1 MEIILS
7 VLVGAGLGFA
17 ACKLTTKT
25 PAQPAT
31 PKAKSKGGASSSS
44 EDLSQYYKGT
54 RNAK

>member
-7 VLVGAGLGFA
+7 VLVGAAFGFV
-17 ACKLTTKT
+17 ACKLTTKK
-25 PAQPAT
+25 PVQPAA
-31 PKAKSKGGASSSS
+31 PKTKSKGGASSSS